1 MIFKFSK
8 LDEVIEQV
16 NNTKYGLASGIIT
29 SKMDQAFAYVNSVK
43 AGSVWYLKL
52 KSKYNSRH

>member
-1 MIFKFSK
+1 MIFKFSN

-29 SKMDQAFAYVNSVK
+29 SKMEQAFAYVNHVK
-43 AGSVWYLKL
+43 AGSVW
-52 KSKYNSRH
+52 